1 MTMDQIKKELQRFLT
16 RFSLDPYL
24 TLGVARTVEVSVAK
38 KAYRKLILKSVQLP
52 RPACPASCARARA
65 CGRLTCVPGVASHGL
80 QVSPGQEPTHDVYL
94 PSGAAGV

>member
-24 TLGVARTVEVSVAK
+24 TLGVARTVEVSAAK

-52 RPACPASCARARA
+52 RPPALRAVRAR
-65 CGRLTCVPGVASHGL
+65 VV
-80 QVSPGQEPTHDVYL
+80 
-94 PSGAAGV
+94 AAG